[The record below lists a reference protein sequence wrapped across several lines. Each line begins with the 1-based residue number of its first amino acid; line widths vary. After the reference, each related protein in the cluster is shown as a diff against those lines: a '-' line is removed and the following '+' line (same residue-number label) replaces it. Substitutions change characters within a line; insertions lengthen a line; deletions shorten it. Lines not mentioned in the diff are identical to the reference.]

1 MDINSPYLEPRP
13 PPGGPPLLKSLLGR
27 PMYLPGVGV
36 WGRLV
41 MEKSTLTCTMHN
53 AMSYNYCACASLT
66 FRPSSSWPSIALL
79 ASSACSTVSK

>member
-36 WGRLV
+36 CGRLV
-41 MEKSTLTCTMHN
+41 MEKSTLTYTDNVSQLLRMRT
-53 AMSYNYCACASLT
+53 SLT
-66 FRPSSSWPSIALL
+66 CRPSSSWPSIALL